1 MNLFLRIIVGA
12 ALAIIFAFLLW
23 TGGEAFSLAVILF
36 ILGAQ
41 WEFYGLGQTG
51 GARPYRFTGMA
62 AGVIL
67 MAYAHYRGMD
77 AGALLVIVVCAF
89 VLLGIHPFLAGA
101 EGRNWKDASFSVTGY
116 LYTAV
121 PGAIAISLRRTEG
134 LAVAVFPFLVV
145 WAFDIFAYF
154 TGRVVGKR
162 RHRIFP
168 RISPEK
174 SWEGLVGGLVFA
186 CATGALVNLLLAWP
200 WHKAVAV
207 AGAIALVGHI
217 GDFFESSVKRDVGVK
232 DSSRL
237 LPGHGGILDRIDALL
252 FAIPAYYLIINLWK

>member
-1 MNLFLRIIVGA
+1 MNLILRLIVGA
-12 ALAIIFAFLLW
+12 ALTIVFVFLLW
-23 TGGEAFSLAVILF
+23 IGGEAFSLAVMLF

-41 WEFYGLGQTG
+41 WEFYGLGQAG

-62 AGVIL
+62 AGLIL
-67 MAYAHYRGMD
+67 MAYSHYQGTD
-77 AGALLVIVVCAF
+77 AGALLVIVVSVF

-101 EGRNWKDASFSVTGY
+101 EGRDWKDASFSVTGY

-121 PGAIAISLRRTEG
+121 PGAIAISLRRSEG
-134 LAVAVFPFLVV
+134 LAVAAFPFLVV
-145 WAFDIFAYF
+145 WCFDIFAYF
-154 TGRVVGKR
+154 TGKLAGKR

-174 SWEGLVGGLVFA
+174 SWEGLAGGLAFA
-186 CATGALVNLLLAWP
+186 CGAGALVNLLLAWP
-200 WHKAVAV
+200 WHKAIAV
-207 AGAIALVGHI
+207 AGVIALIGHL

-252 FAIPAYYLIINLWK
+252 FAIPAYWLIINLWK